1 MALVLV
7 NVATLHK
14 ETEVHAHRLNS
25 CGLRTYWQK
34 YGVSSTCLGVLYW
47 QFFLLTGPTIFLF
60 LTFIPCFVFYYPYFS
75 FFCNSVFY
83 SYFILCLLCLIIAL
97 ITSIILHLS
106 YFNILFPILFSLL
119 LFLLLLFM
127 LYTTASVV

>member
-14 ETEVHAHRLNS
+14 DTEVHAYRLNS

-47 QFFLLTGPTIFLF
+47 QFFLLTGPTIFPFLYFYSVFRILLSLF
-60 LTFIPCFVFYYPYFS
+60 LFFFVIQSFI
-75 FFCNSVFY
+75 
-83 SYFILCLLCLIIAL
+83 
-97 ITSIILHLS
+97 
-106 YFNILFPILFSLL
+106 PILFFVFSVLL
-119 LFLLLLFM
+119 LP
-127 LYTTASVV
+127 